1 MDGKIQEGFD
11 MAKDRTPTSKS
22 SWIGMAAHEID
33 EITTYGASR
42 AARHAR
48 DLADAVVRAG
58 RDLLQTDPRA
68 LARANFS
75 PAALQAARNTADER
89 RRETAR
95 ILGTDQMAAW
105 LRFPT
110 KAQIAA

>member
-1 MDGKIQEGFD
+1 
-11 MAKDRTPTSKS
+11 MAKDRSPTSKS

-33 EITTYGASR
+33 EITAYGASR

-48 DLADAVVRAG
+48 ELADAVVDAG
-58 RDLLQTDPRA
+58 RDLLRADPRA

-75 PAALQAARNTADER
+75 PAALQAARDAADAR

-95 ILGTDQMAAW
+95 ILGDDEFAAW
-105 LRFPT
+105 LSGSTPSLL
-110 KAQIAA
+110 AA

>member
-1 MDGKIQEGFD
+1 MG
-11 MAKDRTPTSKS
+11 KDRAPTSKS

-48 DLADAVVRAG
+48 ELADAVVRAG
-58 RDLLQTDPRA
+58 RDPLQTDPRA

-75 PAALQAARNTADER
+75 PAALQAARDAADER

-105 LRFPT
+105 LSAPSSARV
-110 KAQIAA
+110 AA

>member
-1 MDGKIQEGFD
+1 
-11 MAKDRTPTSKS
+11 MAKDRAPTSKS

-48 DLADAVVRAG
+48 ELADAVIGQG
-58 RDLLQTDPRA
+58 RDLMDTDPRGFA
-68 LARANFS
+68 HANYS
-75 PAALQAARNTADER
+75 PAALQARRDADDAR

-95 ILGTDQMAAW
+95 ILGEDDMVAW
-105 LRFPT
+105 LSAGSASRL
-110 KAQIAA
+110 AA